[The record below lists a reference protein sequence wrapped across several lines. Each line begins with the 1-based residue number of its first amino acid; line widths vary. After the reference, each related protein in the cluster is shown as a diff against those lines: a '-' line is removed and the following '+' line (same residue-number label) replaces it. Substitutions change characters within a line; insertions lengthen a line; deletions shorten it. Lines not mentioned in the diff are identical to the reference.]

1 MKHASFK
8 KNAIVMLISIAI
20 VLSFAYLAGSTWT
33 MILYGATY
41 GVAIIVITL
50 TIEDLVNKWITSK
63 KEKLNYQY
71 FLGFASVILAVG
83 AFLWASATVEGQHMA
98 MALRLGLAAFFGGLG
113 GWIYEGP
120 YKTALRGLEFR
131 QSEWWAK
138 TQEKLPKGTREA
150 GKKTLAKRLRYYLAG
165 DDRHNDLDFDRPL
178 ALVDS
183 RIMSL
188 AELRADGKEG
198 TAIYDNAER
207 YIEGLLDQ
215 INFAVTK
222 KDRKAVEG

>member
-8 KNAIVMLISIAI
+8 KNALVMLISIAI
-20 VLSFAYLAGSTWT
+20 VLSFAYLARSTWT

-50 TIEDLVNKWITSK
+50 TIEDLINKWVTSK

-71 FLGFASVILAVG
+71 FMGFTSVILAVG
-83 AFLWASATVEGQHMA
+83 AFLWASATVEGQHTA

-113 GWIYEGP
+113 GWTYEGP

-165 DDRHNDLDFDRPL
+165 DSCRGDLDFDRPL
-178 ALVDS
+178 AMVDNKV
-183 RIMSL
+183 MSL
-188 AELRADGKEG
+188 AELRADGKED
-198 TAIYDNAER
+198 TAIYETADR
-207 YIEGLLDQ
+207 YIESLLDQ
-215 INFAVTK
+215 ITFTVAK
-222 KDRKAVEG
+222 KDRKVVEG